1 MAKAVVPVDA
11 FRERFGDLQNADITG
26 KLQEMVMQFLHEH
39 ASAERKRET
48 VKA

>member
-1 MAKAVVPVDA
+1 VTV
-11 FRERFGDLQNADITG
+11 
-26 KLQEMVMQFLHEH
+26 KLQEMVSQFLHEH